1 MQVKYSYHTYAGQ
14 APNIKRNDVKW
25 DRHFQDI
32 LKSENKCTLSEA
44 YSETK
49 NNPGARAQKNF

>member
-32 LKSENKCTLSEA
+32 LKSE
-44 YSETK
+44 TK